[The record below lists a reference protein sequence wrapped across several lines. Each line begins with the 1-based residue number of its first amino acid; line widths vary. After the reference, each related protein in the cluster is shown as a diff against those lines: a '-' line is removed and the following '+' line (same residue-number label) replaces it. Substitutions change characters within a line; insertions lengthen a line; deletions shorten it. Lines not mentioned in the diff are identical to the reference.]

1 MKQSNVDTSS
11 KQPIKY
17 DAASHP
23 AMVSTDTATGSNPSP
38 APLAADERIRLIAEA
53 AYYRAEARGFTSGG
67 EVEDWLQAETE
78 VNKSIL
84 S

>member
-1 MKQSNVDTSS
+1 MLIPQAKNQLNMM
-11 KQPIKY
+11 QR
-17 DAASHP
+17 AALHP
-23 AMVSTDTATGSNPSP
+23 LTRRPDLSLALRR
-38 APLAADERIRLIAEA
+38 APRAADERIRLIAEA
-53 AYYRAEARGFTSGG
+53 AYYRAEARGFTPGG

>member
-1 MKQSNVDTSS
+1 MKQTNVDTSGKKS
-11 KQPIKY
+11 IKY
-17 DAASHP
+17 DAAGRP
-23 AMVSTDTATGSNPSP
+23 ASTDTAAGSKLSP
-38 APLAADERIRLIAEA
+38 APRAADERIRLIAEA
-53 AYYRAEARGFTSGG
+53 AYYRAEARGFTPGG